1 MIQSRLLR
9 NLQKSKENL
18 TRSQERISTSKNI
31 RRASD
36 DPMGF
41 MRIMSLRRDL
51 HRLRQTVRNARNASI
66 TLVQM
71 DSTLEHATNIML
83 NASTEAT
90 RMSSDTVGAD
100 ERLAMSK
107 DIQFMIDDMLQKA
120 NTNFGGQYL
129 FSGHKIFTQPY
140 QIDIVDGDID
150 YLGDEELVEQR
161 IELNGSMVV
170 NVPGPDIFGQGS
182 DSNGVFRVLTE
193 LKTALENNDVTGIRD
208 SLALIT
214 QEMDRIATVRGE
226 VGVKIKR
233 VEASMSELNTM
244 EPELISNLVQIEN
257 IDIAM
262 EVGMYMANQEAYQ
275 ATLEATGSTL
285 RLPKLIDFLR

>member
-41 MRIMSLRRDL
+41 MRIMGLRRDL
-51 HRLRQTVRNARNASI
+51 HRLRQTVRNARNASV
-66 TLVQM
+66 TLAQM

-83 NASTEAT
+83 NASVEAT

-100 ERLAMSK
+100 ERLTIARH
-107 DIQFMIDDMLQKA
+107 IQFMIDDMFQKA

-140 QIDIVDGDID
+140 QIDVDGDID

-182 DSNGVFRVLTE
+182 DSNGVFKVLTD
-193 LKTALENNDVTGIRD
+193 LKTALENNDVTGIQD

-233 VEASMSELNTM
+233 VEASMSKLNTM
-244 EPELISNLVQIEN
+244 EPELINNLVQIEN

>member
-1 MIQSRLLR
+1 MVQSRLLR

-31 RRASD
+31 KRASD

-41 MRIMSLRRDL
+41 MRIMSLRRDI
-51 HRLRQTVRNARNASI
+51 HRIRQTVRNARNASI
-66 TLVQM
+66 TLAQM
-71 DSTLEHATNIML
+71 DSTLEHANDIML

-100 ERLAMSK
+100 ERLTIAK
-107 DIQFMIDDMLQKA
+107 EVQFMIDDMLQKA
-120 NTNFGGQYL
+120 NTKFGGQYI

-140 QIDIVDGDID
+140 QIDNDEVDYVGDQ
-150 YLGDEELVEQR
+150 ELVEQR
-161 IELNGSMVV
+161 VELNGSMVV
-170 NVPGPDIFGQGS
+170 NVPGSDIFGDKNS
-182 DSNGVFRVLTE
+182 GVFKVLAD
-193 LKTALENNDVTGIRD
+193 LKTALENNDVTGIQN
-208 SLALIT
+208 SLPLIRV
-214 QEMDRIATVRGE
+214 EMDRIASVRGE

-233 VEASMSELNTM
+233 MEASISQLNTM
-244 EPELISNLVQIEN
+244 EPELVNDLVQIEN

-262 EVGMYMANQEAYQ
+262 EAAIYMANQEAYQ
-275 ATLEATGSTL
+275 ATLEVTGSTL